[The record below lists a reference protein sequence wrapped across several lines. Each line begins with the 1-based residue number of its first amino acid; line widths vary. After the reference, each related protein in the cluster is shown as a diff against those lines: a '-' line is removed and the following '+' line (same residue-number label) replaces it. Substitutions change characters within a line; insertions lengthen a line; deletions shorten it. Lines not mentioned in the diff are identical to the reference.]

1 MTDGRA
7 VAVGTEEPGVR
18 PDEAEPVEEGPVVA
32 VPIQEKPLC
41 EPVEERPLSEA
52 ELPQVRADRKARR
65 TLVLSLV
72 LLVALCLIGMS
83 AGRYTIPVEECLKI
97 IASRFADVEQTWTQ
111 QMETVLID
119 IRLPRLIVAVLV
131 GAALATSGASYQGLF
146 RNPLVSPDILG
157 VSSGACVGAA
167 IAILL
172 HANGAIELSAFV
184 FATVTVLLTTLIPRL
199 LKNRSTLMLVLSGVL
214 IGGLMTSLMSFLK
227 YVADAD
233 SELAEIVYWTM
244 GSIAGTRWKDL
255 PVVAAIIVASM
266 AVLQMLRWR
275 IDVLSLGDAEAQSLG
290 VNVRRTRAA
299 DILCSTLLTSSAVCV
314 SGTVGWIGLVMPHI
328 ARRLVG
334 IDNVGAL
341 PVAAL
346 SSATFLLV
354 IDTIARTVTGA
365 ELPLGILT
373 GFIGAPFFAMVLV
386 RERMDV

>member
-1 MTDGRA
+1 M
-7 VAVGTEEPGVR
+7 GTEEPGVR

-233 SELAEIVYWTM
+233 TELAEIVYWTM

-299 DILCSTLLTSSAVCV
+299 VILCSTLLTSSAVCV
-314 SGTVGWIGLVMPHI
+314 SGTVGWIGLVIPHI
-328 ARRLVG
+328 CRLVVG
-334 IDNVGAL
+334 QSNRSLLPLSAVVGAM
-341 PVAAL
+341 
-346 SSATFLLV
+346 FLVLV
-354 IDTIARTVTGA
+354 DTVCRTVSPNEIPLSIFTG
-365 ELPLGILT
+365 LIGVPMFVVLLILQKQK
-373 GFIGAPFFAMVLV
+373 V
-386 RERMDV
+386 E

>member
-1 MTDGRA
+1 ME
-7 VAVGTEEPGVR
+7 TEETEVKPGGSGSASGSGSALKAA
-18 PDEAEPVEEGPVVA
+18 PAPEPQLPE
-32 VPIQEKPLC
+32 
-41 EPVEERPLSEA
+41 S
-52 ELPQVRADRKARR
+52 ELPQVLSDRKARR
-65 TLVLSLV
+65 TLVISLV
-72 LLVALCLIGMS
+72 LLVVLCLIGMS

-97 IASRFADVEQTWTQ
+97 IASRFVDVEQTWTQ

-157 VSSGACVGAA
+157 VSGGACVGAA

-172 HANGAIELSAFV
+172 HVNGAIELSAFV

-233 SELAEIVYWTM
+233 TELAEIVYWTM

-255 PVVAAIIVASM
+255 PVVAAIIIAAM

-290 VNVRRTRAA
+290 VNVRRTRVAV
-299 DILCSTLLTSSAVCV
+299 IVCSTLLTSSAVCV
-314 SGTVGWIGLVMPHI
+314 SGTVGWIGLVIPHI
-328 ARRLVG
+328 CRLVVG
-334 IDNVGAL
+334 QSNRSLLPLSAVVGAM
-341 PVAAL
+341 
-346 SSATFLLV
+346 FLVLV
-354 IDTIARTVTGA
+354 DTVCRTVSPNEIPLSIFTG
-365 ELPLGILT
+365 LIGVPMFVVLLILQKQK
-373 GFIGAPFFAMVLV
+373 V
-386 RERMDV
+386 E